1 MKDKTDL
8 ESCKTVARSFLELDI
23 VTDPVFGEM
32 ILHHPFF
39 SSPVFIDE
47 KDNLCNFMKDYE
59 ALNKAKA
66 QVKSRIDEVEGF
78 QDFSMIL
85 QKPYLLAFLKYTHF
99 YLSRE
104 DLSRYLCDAWT
115 RMEFPNYDDTLAKTE
130 LINLFKQCDPTIMM
144 DDSELMGYERL
155 PDKFKVY
162 RGVKKNQDHKALSWT
177 LNKDVA
183 KWFSLRFSD
192 EGVVYK
198 AEIKKEDV
206 FAVFLNRGEQE
217 IVLNY
222 KKLQNIRTLKQSRS
236 RQNNRMR

>member
-8 ESCKTVARSFLELDI
+8 ESCKTVVESFLEFDI
-23 VTDPVFGEM
+23 VTDPIFGEM
-32 ILHHPFF
+32 LLHHPFF
-39 SSPVFIDE
+39 CSPVFIDE
-47 KDNLCNFMKDYE
+47 KDNLCNIMEDHE
-59 ALNKAKA
+59 TLNKAKA
-66 QVKSRIDEVEGF
+66 QIKSNIDKVEVF

-85 QKPYLLAFLKYTHF
+85 QKPYLLVFLKYTHF
-99 YLSRE
+99 YISKE
-104 DLSRYLCDAWT
+104 DLSKYLADAWM
-115 RMEFPNYDDTLAKTE
+115 RMEFPNHDDTLTKTE
-130 LINLFKQCDPTIMM
+130 LINLFKQSDPSFMM
-144 DDSELMGYERL
+144 DDKELIGYERL

-162 RGVKKNQDHKALSWT
+162 RGVKKNQDYKALSWT

-222 KKLQNIRTLKQSRS
+222 KKLENVRALKQDRK
-236 RQNNRMR
+236 RQNDLTR

>member
-8 ESCKTVARSFLELDI
+8 ESCKTVARIFLELDI
-23 VTDPVFGEM
+23 VTDSIFGEM
-32 ILHHPFF
+32 RLHHPFF
-39 SSPVFIDE
+39 CSPVFIDE
-47 KDNLCNFMKDYE
+47 KDNLCNIMEDHE
-59 ALNKAKA
+59 TLNKAKA
-66 QVKSRIDEVEGF
+66 QIKSNIDKVEVF

-85 QKPYLLAFLKYTHF
+85 QKPYLLVFLKYTHF
-99 YLSRE
+99 YISKE
-104 DLSRYLCDAWT
+104 DLSKYLADAWM
-115 RMEFPNYDDTLAKTE
+115 RMEFPNHDDTLTKTE
-130 LINLFKQCDPTIMM
+130 LINLFKQSDPSFMM
-144 DDSELMGYERL
+144 DDKELIGYERL

-162 RGVKKNQDHKALSWT
+162 RGVKKNQDYKALSWT

-222 KKLQNIRTLKQSRS
+222 KKLENVRALKQDRR
-236 RQNNRMR
+236 RQNDLTR

>member
-8 ESCKTVARSFLELDI
+8 ESCKTVAESFLELDI

-32 ILHHPFF
+32 LLHHPFF

-47 KDNLCNFMKDYE
+47 KDNLCNLMEDHE
-59 ALNKAKA
+59 GLNKAKA
-66 QVKSRIDEVEGF
+66 QVKSRIDKVEEF

-85 QKPYLLAFLKYTHF
+85 QKPYLLVFLKYTHF
-99 YLSRE
+99 YLSKE
-104 DLSRYLCDAWT
+104 DLSKYLADAWM
-115 RMEFPNYDDTLAKTE
+115 RMEFPNHDDTLTKTE
-130 LINLFKQCDPTIMM
+130 LINLFKQSDPAFMM
-144 DDSELMGYERL
+144 EDKELIGYERL

-192 EGVVYK
+192 EGVVYT

-206 FAVFLNRGEQE
+206 FAVFLNRGELE

-222 KKLQNIRTLKQSRS
+222 KKLENVRALKQDRR
-236 RQNNRMR
+236 RQNDLTR